1 MTTEQKVS
9 VLQKLRGR
17 LIEQRERFMQ
27 YLGLLDQEQA
37 AVERGDTERLQQQLD
52 TEQLIVSEI
61 DSFQRAIEPLEELYN
76 RAYPR
81 RELEIPPL
89 RSALQSVQK
98 QVREKVQRNARFCGP
113 MAQRR
118 RRLPVTRC
126 AAVSAVSPC
135 LPTRARRRSSIS
147 APNV

>member
-89 RSALQSVQK
+89 RSALQSVQR
-98 QVREKVQRNARFCGP
+98 QVREKVQRNARLLWPDGTAPAPTAGDPLRSRERGKSVFADSG
-113 MAQRR
+113 
-118 RRLPVTRC
+118 
-126 AAVSAVSPC
+126 SP
-135 LPTRARRRSSIS
+135 SVIDIS
-147 APNV
+147 T

>member
-37 AVERGDTERLQQQLD
+37 AVERGDIERLQQQLD

-89 RSALQSVQK
+89 RSALQSVQR
-98 QVREKVQRNARFCGP
+98 QVREKVQRNARLLWPDGTAP
-113 MAQRR
+113 A
-118 RRLPVTRC
+118 LPAGDPLRSRERGKSVF
-126 AAVSAVSPC
+126 ADSGSP
-135 LPTRARRRSSIS
+135 SVIDIS
-147 APNV
+147 T